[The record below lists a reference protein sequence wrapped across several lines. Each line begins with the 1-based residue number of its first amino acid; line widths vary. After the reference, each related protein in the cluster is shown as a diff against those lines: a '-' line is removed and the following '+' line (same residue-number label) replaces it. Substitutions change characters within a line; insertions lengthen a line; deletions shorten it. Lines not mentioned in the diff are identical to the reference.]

1 MKTIFINGNEYTAE
15 DGTKLK
21 DVLVG
26 YGMAFPCGGN
36 GQCGKCRI
44 KCKEIPITDKDTRF
58 LTQNALEEGWRIACD
73 KTVGDYSVECP
84 PPARPEKVREL
95 SSCNIIATVDVRT
108 ITVGIADDEI
118 AEKVTVQNPLY
129 DGNGITGIAEEYEKD
144 GKRLTHILR
153 AVLAKES
160 IELFEKYNKAQAETF
175 VVAANGL
182 FMRILTGMSLEGE
195 EPDYNAI
202 KDEHM
207 FDLPTETTYFL
218 PTVNAYIGGDLLSE
232 TVNCETNTLVLDCG
246 DVFGAVYLGKENS
259 LATAMWDMTYDEIGI
274 KAINAAIKVLVGENK
289 PFVKIYGSHAR
300 KLEKTLLS
308 DGFDYSIKKKELENV
323 GKALSSLRF
332 RAKLNK
338 EKNGISVVNILANE
352 EFHKYF
358 AE

>member
-1 MKTIFINGNEYTAE
+1 MKKICINGTEYTAE
-15 DGTKLK
+15 DGSKLK
-21 DVLVG
+21 DVLVK

-44 KCKEIPITDKDTRF
+44 KCKEIAPTDKDKRF
-58 LTQNALEEGWRIACD
+58 LTENALEEGWRIACD

-84 PPARPEKVREL
+84 PPARHEKVREL
-95 SSCNIIATVDVRT
+95 SACNIVASVDVKT
-108 ITVGIADDEI
+108 VTVGIADDEI
-118 AEKVTVQNPLY
+118 AEKVTVPNPLY

-144 GKRLTHILR
+144 AKRLTHMIR

-175 VVAANGL
+175 VVAANGM
-182 FMRILTGMSLEGE
+182 FMRILTGLTLEGE
-195 EPDYNAI
+195 EPDYNMI
-202 KDEHM
+202 KDGHM
-207 FDLPTETTYFL
+207 FDLPTETVYFL

-232 TVNCETNTLVLDCG
+232 TVNYETNTLVLDCG
-246 DVFGAVYLGKENS
+246 DVFSAVYLGKEDS
-259 LATAMWDMTYDEIGI
+259 LATSMWDMTYDEIGI

-289 PFVKIYGSHAR
+289 PVVRIYGSHAK
-300 KLEKTLLS
+300 KLEKTLLN
-308 DGFDYSIKKKELENV
+308 DGFEYTIEKKQLENV

-332 RAKLNK
+332 RAKLNR
-338 EKNGISVVNILANE
+338 EKSGISVVNILVNE